1 MREQKNETRPSIDS
15 ETAKKIQE
23 LQILDQNL
31 QNFILQRQAFQFD
44 LNETVTALEELSKA
58 KDDVYKIIGQVML
71 KTKKE
76 ELKKELEEKKELMNL
91 RLKSLE
97 KQEQLTREKLLKLRD
112 EILKTVK

>member
-1 MREQKNETRPSIDS
+1 
-15 ETAKKIQE
+15 
-23 LQILDQNL
+23 
-31 QNFILQRQAFQFD
+31 
-44 LNETVTALEELSKA
+44 
-58 KDDVYKIIGQVML
+58 ML

-112 EILKTVK
+112 EILNTVK